1 MGLIFYHVPM
11 STSSLTEAVIAELGI
26 AVDVVEMDIDAGDT
40 QAPEFLKINPNGRVP
55 VIVHDGETIWES
67 AAITMYLGETF
78 GVAAGLY
85 PPSGPQRGA
94 AMKWIVWTNTSL
106 AEAAGRLSAMQI
118 SGSDGAVQEGSVDFI
133 PAELRNQAALDKAKN
148 DIAAGLNI
156 LDAALRDHPYLAGD
170 YTIVDT
176 HVWVLVGWITSMDID
191 LSPYPDLSDWMQRC
205 ADRPALAKLFN
216 D

>member
-1 MGLIFYHVPM
+1 M

-26 AVDVVEMDIDAGDT
+26 AVDVVKMDIDAGDT

-55 VIVHDGETIWES
+55 VIVHNGETIWES

-85 PPSGPQRGA
+85 PPSGPQRAA

-106 AEAAGRLSAMQI
+106 AEAAGRLSAMQMT
-118 SGSDGAVQEGSVDFI
+118 GSDGAVQEGSVDFI
-133 PAELRNQAALDKAKN
+133 PAELRNQAALDKAKS

-156 LDAALRDHPYLAGD
+156 LDAALLDQPYLAGD
-170 YTIVDT
+170 YTIADT
-176 HVWVLVGWITSMDID
+176 HLWVLAGWIASMDID
-191 LSPYPDLSDWMQRC
+191 LSAYPNLSDWIQRC
-205 ADRPALAKLFN
+205 AERPALARLFS